1 MEMRKIWF
9 ALVAVLCLAA
19 LGAAL
24 LWMFVPTAVEPDQ
37 PQPRY
42 LLMDQGGKLALYTPD
57 GNTLVQEY
65 EIYTRLLPE
74 GDQAALSAGVEVYS
88 PQELEALLEDYG
100 L

>member
-9 ALVAVLCLAA
+9 VLVAILCLAA

-24 LWMFVPTAVEPDQ
+24 LWMFVPTAVEPDL

-42 LLMDQGGKLALYTPD
+42 LLMDQGGKLALYSPD
-57 GNTLVQEY
+57 GETLIQEY

-74 GDQAALSAGVEVYS
+74 GDQAALAAGVEVYS
-88 PQELEALLEDYG
+88 PQELESLLEDYG